1 MTRQEAE
8 IILQSKFKLGKFYDE
23 QWGTIE
29 KILKGERVLL
39 IEKTGFGKSLCFQ
52 FPATVFSGTTVVF
65 SPLIALM
72 RDQVKKLNGL
82 GITAKCINSE
92 QTQEEN
98 TEIIEDA
105 KQGKIKILY
114 IAPERQE
121 NSEWLEATQQ
131 MKLSMV
137 VVDEAHCI
145 SVWGHDF
152 RPAFRH
158 IIKLVKL
165 LPAGLPVLATT
176 ATATEVSLKFT
187 DNIAKLA
194 SKEYK
199 VVVSGFAKGVDKQA
213 LDSAINYKG
222 QSIIVLPQGIM
233 TFNSGF
239 KTYYK
244 QIVDGDVL
252 VLSTFFPKAPWKAEL
267 AMARN
272 PIIYGL
278 ADEIYVAESSE
289 KGGTWSGVIDELRKG
304 RVIYIRKPQLNEKNA
319 NNILISKGAVPVDF
333 EGLKIEKQYSDINVE
348 QTNIVSEPENQAEDR
363 IITLLKHGEYSAKEI
378 IDRLQLKWTEYQLKN
393 YLKTQKEVES
403 IKKKT
408 LKYRLKQLA
417 NIQGTLF

>member
-1 MTRQEAE
+1 MIKDAAYWIALAHMPRWGYLKINNL
-8 IILQSKFKLGKFYDE
+8 IIKFYHE
-23 QWGTIE
+23 NQISIE
-29 KILKGERVLL
+29 EFFNLSENDLKNNYALEPKEISDILNAKSELANNAFLAESLYSQGYELIPIISSDYSKTLKSNLKTAHAPTLLYIKGNKNIMQE
-39 IEKTGFGKSLCFQ
+39 KSL
-52 FPATVFSGTTVVF
+52 AVVG
-65 SPLIALM
+65 S
-72 RDQVKKLNGL
+72 RD
-82 GITAKCINSE
+82 ASE
-92 QTQEEN
+92 
-98 TEIIEDA
+98 I
-105 KQGKIKILY
+105 
-114 IAPERQE
+114 
-121 NSEWLEATQQ
+121 
-131 MKLSMV
+131 
-137 VVDEAHCI
+137 
-145 SVWGHDF
+145 
-152 RPAFRH
+152 
-158 IIKLVKL
+158 
-165 LPAGLPVLATT
+165 
-176 ATATEVSLKFT
+176 SLKFT

-289 KGGTWSGVIDELRKG
+289 KGGTWSGVIDGLRKG
-304 RVIYIRKPQLNEKNA
+304 RVIYIRKPQLDEKNA

-333 EGLKIEKQYSDINVE
+333 EGLKIEKQYSDINAE
-348 QTNIVSEPENQAEDR
+348 QTNIVSEPESQTEDR

-378 IDRLQLKWTEYQLKN
+378 IDRLQLKWTEHQLRS
-393 YLKTQKEVES
+393 YLKTQKEVEG

-408 LKYRLKQLA
+408 LKYRLKQLDK
-417 NIQGTLF
+417 QGTLF